1 MSIPK
6 TVGLPKIKKEKNEKR
21 VFLPEFVQLL
31 VGLGA
36 EIYIEI
42 DYGRELGLSFN
53 DFCKHSLSVHQ
64 CSREEAFQ
72 KDTMLV
78 LRAPEREEFDMLK
91 RGSILIS
98 MLHYKT
104 RPWRVS
110 RLEELGIKAISL
122 DSIVDDNNL
131 RLVEDMRA
139 VAWNGLD
146 TAFSVIEKYNPTFSR
161 SDGLPYTTLI
171 LGTGIV
177 GKYAVDAAT
186 KLGNVERNERI
197 MREDGSGSIALVVGR
212 NNSNKPEVMQR
223 LIKQADILVD
233 ATRRRN
239 PSLAV
244 IPNDWISW
252 LPEHA
257 VIIDLAVDP
266 YLLNDDPPVVR
277 GIEGIPRG
285 NLDKYVFTP
294 VDPDWERTIPPQIPK
309 NHRRTVVSCYSWPGI
324 FPEECMKHYAR
335 QLSPLME
342 VLFQKGYEGLSLEGG
357 YFERALC
364 HATLHEWLKTK
375 KV

>member
-1 MSIPK
+1 MSTPK
-6 TVGLPKIKKEKNEKR
+6 TVGLPAMKKEKNEKR

-31 VGLGA
+31 VRLGA
-36 EIYIEI
+36 EVFIEVG
-42 DYGRELGLSFN
+42 YGHELGLSFK
-53 DFCKHSLSVHQ
+53 DFYAHCGSVHQ
-64 CSREEAFQ
+64 CSRWEAFL
-72 KDTMLV
+72 KDAVLV

-122 DSIVDDNNL
+122 DSIVDDNNM
-131 RLVEDMRA
+131 RLVENMRA

-146 TAFSVIEKYNPTFSR
+146 TAFSVVEKYNPTFSR
-161 SDGLPYTTLI
+161 SDGLPFTTLI

-186 KLGNVERNERI
+186 KLGNVERNERV
-197 MREDGSGSIALVVGR
+197 MREGGGGSIALVVGR

-257 VIIDLAVDP
+257 VITDLAVDP

-309 NHRRTVVSCYSWPGI
+309 NHRRTIVSCYSWPGI

-364 HATLHEWLKTK
+364 RSTLREWLKTK
-375 KV
+375 KA